1 MKFKVSSTKLF
12 AQLQALGKVVVAKN
26 SLQIL
31 EGILFDLDGQ
41 VLTLTASDSETT
53 IQTKLA
59 VEDAEGAGKVVFTAR
74 FLIDTLKEF
83 PEQIL
88 TFDINDQN
96 FGLNIISDNGNYN
109 FVGTNGQEYPQMPG
123 ISEDAHSFTIPSKVL
138 LGAISKT
145 LFCAADD
152 ELRPVMNGVYF
163 DLKED
168 NLTMVA
174 TDAHRL
180 VRLIYKGI
188 GSAQPASFILPKKPA
203 NLLKSILGKDEEQ
216 VTVTFTDK
224 NTRFEVADT
233 VIICR
238 QIEGRFPNYN
248 AVIPQNN
255 FNKVT
260 VDRQTI
266 LNAAR
271 RVAVFAN
278 QGTGLIKL
286 AISENSIT
294 ISAQDIDFSTSAE
307 EQISCSYSGES
318 MAIGFKAPFL
328 IEILSSINS
337 NDINIELNDPSKAG
351 LIMPFENEENEELVV
366 LIMPMLLND

>member
-123 ISEDAHSFTIPSKVL
+123 ISEDAHSFALPSKVL
-138 LGAISKT
+138 LGAINKT

-188 GSAQPASFILPKKPA
+188 GSDQPASFILPKKPA

-224 NTRFEVADT
+224 NTRFEFADT